1 VSRDGTTGATDGES
15 RRPIP
20 GERDV
25 PGSGF
30 LGLGAPKGHQILR
43 EDVWSEGP
51 AVVCRPGRPDRS
63 ADEVLEGACKVM
75 GGIPTLLV
83 TAGSAARR
91 KTPRSRPRGQGRR
104 WSRKAKRTATAGR
117 QTPKTNTTPRR
128 AWARGSRDATA
139 GDRTVATPQR
149 TRESNPETEHP
160 AHASR
165 EPPKGDPGTQIDLTL
180 FHRLFLSP
188 RRQRLRQ
195 PATDPSGAAV
205 GSGREAGKSRAVGSS
220 RGGRAGSAGG
230 FAATVFFGRPHVRA
244 RCPASLAVVWETV
257 TAAGAH
263 RRGNPTSGKGRK
275 AVTVRRHG
283 GPGAH
288 DFGHGGPGPA
298 IRTDDRFG
306 GQDPE
311 TAWRRNG
318 ELEPEP
324 VLRGWERDFT
334 EGGCFGSCSPGS
346 RPGAS

>member
-1 VSRDGTTGATDGES
+1 VRVG
-15 RRPIP
+15 
-20 GERDV
+20 
-25 PGSGF
+25 
-30 LGLGAPKGHQILR
+30 KGGNEL
-43 EDVWSEGP
+43 
-51 AVVCRPGRPDRS
+51 
-63 ADEVLEGACKVM
+63 KV
-75 GGIPTLLV
+75 
-83 TAGSAARR
+83 A
-91 KTPRSRPRGQGRR
+91 
-104 WSRKAKRTATAGR
+104 
-117 QTPKTNTTPRR
+117 
-128 AWARGSRDATA
+128 
-139 GDRTVATPQR
+139 
-149 TRESNPETEHP
+149 
-160 AHASR
+160 
-165 EPPKGDPGTQIDLTL
+165 L